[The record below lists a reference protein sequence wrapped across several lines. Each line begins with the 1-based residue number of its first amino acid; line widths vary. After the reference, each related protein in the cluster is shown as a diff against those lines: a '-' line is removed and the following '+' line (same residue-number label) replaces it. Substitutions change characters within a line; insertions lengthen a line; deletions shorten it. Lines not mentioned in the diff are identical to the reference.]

1 MSKRERKFT
10 PEILLKMAVF
20 QSNNLGN
27 DLLNEISQTLYED
40 HNIKIS
46 KEGLNKR
53 FDSKYVDFLK
63 TIAKKITKF
72 KF

>member
-1 MSKRERKFT
+1 MIKSAYWNKLVEKGFLRDIANEVGLCCLCKREKKFT

-40 HNIKIS
+40 QS
-46 KEGLNKR
+46 C
-53 FDSKYVDFLK
+53 Y
-63 TIAKKITKF
+63 T
-72 KF
+72 